1 MQLACGSHNPS
12 DIPNPIEPTFMPHP
26 HDHNDDHTHDDG
38 DNHVH
43 PHDHHGHHHAYS
55 ADSGNAFL
63 ISVALNSVFVAVEF
77 IFGFI
82 ANSTALMA
90 DAGHNLSDVVGLLL
104 AWGAVAMARK
114 PASRRF
120 TYGLRSASILAA
132 LTNAMLLLVA
142 CGAIALAAVQRFS
155 APPTVAGLTVMVVAA
170 IGIVINGLSAL
181 LLMRGSKGDLN
192 RRSAYL
198 HMAADAVISLGV
210 VITGA
215 LILYTGWYWL
225 DPVVSLVIV
234 VVIVFGTWGL
244 LRESAQLALNA
255 VPHGVDATA
264 VEIYLRQLD
273 GVTDIHDLHIWGLST
288 TENALTVH
296 LVIPAGYPGD
306 AFIDQV
312 VHHLEEK
319 FAVHHTTLQTEQ
331 GTTNHACALIG
342 RAPLPIPHTH

>member
-1 MQLACGSHNPS
+1 MA
-12 DIPNPIEPTFMPHP
+12 HP
-26 HDHNDDHTHDDG
+26 HNHDHEHD
-38 DNHVH
+38 
-43 PHDHHGHHHAYS
+43 HDHHGHHPSYS
-55 ADSGNAFL
+55 TDSGNAFL
-63 ISVALNSVFVAVEF
+63 ISVVLNSVFVVVEF
-77 IFGFI
+77 VFGFI

-104 AWGAVAMARK
+104 AWGAVAIARK

-132 LTNAMLLLVA
+132 LTNAMMLLIA
-142 CGAIALAAVQRFS
+142 CGAIALAAIQRFS
-155 APPTVAGLTVMVVAA
+155 EPPAVAGLTVMIVAA

-181 LLMRGSKGDLN
+181 LLVRGSKGDLN

-198 HMAADAVISLGV
+198 HMVADAVISLGV

-215 LILYTGWYWL
+215 LILYTGWNWL
-225 DPVVSLVIV
+225 DPVVSLAIV

-244 LRESAQLALNA
+244 LRESTQLALNA
-255 VPHGVDATA
+255 VPHGVDAAA

-312 VHHLEEK
+312 VRHLEEA

-331 GTTNHACALIG
+331 GTTDHACALIG
-342 RAPLPIPHTH
+342 RTTHAVPHTH